1 MKNKK
6 RVLTILLVLIISIT
20 IFLAIILIFGGIK
33 SKQMDEYHKKLE
45 NYACQLAKDESYT
58 EEICNGFEYLCKVK
72 YEKLIDRGY
81 INKDLKN
88 PLTKK
93 KISDDTKSYIEIS
106 WKDNKMIC
114 THKEG

>member
-6 RVLTILLVLIISIT
+6 RVLTILLILIIAIST
-20 IFLAIILIFGGIK
+20 FLAIVLVFGGMK
-33 SKQMDEYHKKLE
+33 SKQLDEYHEKLE
-45 NYACQLAKDESYT
+45 NYACKLANDENYT

-93 KISDDTKSYIEIS
+93 KISDDTSSYIQIT
-106 WKDNKMIC
+106 WKDGKMIC